1 MPKLPRMNGKEMV
14 KALTRAGF
22 FVHHQTGSHVHLR
35 HAKIL
40 HLRVTIPCHTSFNLP
55 LFVIKSILKQAELPL
70 RDFLKLL

>member
-35 HAKIL
+35 HTQVL